1 MHGCFL
7 LKHFSIICTC
17 STSLQFILGWHNVV
31 VIEISIILKRD
42 RPEAKTSNFILQNL
56 SSERVFEGMCLSC
69 TLLRWKLKGGKMT
82 HTTSRPYSGLGH
94 LGNTRPGLSKI
105 WLKYAFYLLT
115 NFWTQTY
122 GKVFVFCQ
130 HSTLYTRLQHSTT
143 QPPVLLVFLP
153 LECRHVPV
161 HRAPACAPLMQHSW
175 SAGRREEGGRRCT
188 YPSRCCC
195 WI

>member
-1 MHGCFL
+1 
-7 LKHFSIICTC
+7 
-17 STSLQFILGWHNVV
+17 
-31 VIEISIILKRD
+31 
-42 RPEAKTSNFILQNL
+42 
-56 SSERVFEGMCLSC
+56 
-69 TLLRWKLKGGKMT
+69 MT

-130 HSTLYTRLQHSTT
+130 HSSLYTRLQHSTT

-175 SAGRREEGGRRCT
+175 SAGRREEGGGGTPTLAAAAADYNGRRCWAPD
-188 YPSRCCC
+188 PSSQLTRVM
-195 WI
+195 IHLPITAVKLH